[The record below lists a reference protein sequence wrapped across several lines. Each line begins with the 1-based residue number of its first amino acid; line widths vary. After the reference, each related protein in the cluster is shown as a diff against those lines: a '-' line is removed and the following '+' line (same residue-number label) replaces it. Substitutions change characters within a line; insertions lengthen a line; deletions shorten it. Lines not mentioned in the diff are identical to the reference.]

1 MADELPFQVEYAKS
15 GRSQCKKCKEN
26 IGQDSLRMAIMTQV

>member
-15 GRSQCKKCKEN
+15 GRSVCKKCKEH
-26 IGQDSLRMAIMTQV
+26 IGQNSMRMAIMTQV